1 MTLLTT
7 YNTSSEAAVEAPKM
21 GHQSVTVR
29 NNEMV
34 YFENLATIMTNKRGY
49 LLQTTLVR
57 TVCTTCN
64 AWHVFLVTVRVD

>member
-7 YNTSSEAAVEAPKM
+7 HNLSTEPAVEGPKM

-34 YFENLATIMTNKRGY
+34 YKVINLATTMTNQRGY
-49 LLQTTLVR
+49 LLQTTLVM
-57 TVCTTCN
+57 T
-64 AWHVFLVTVRVD
+64 D

>member
-7 YNTSSEAAVEAPKM
+7 HNLSTEPAVEGPKM

-34 YFENLATIMTNKRGY
+34 YFENLATTMTNQRGY
-49 LLQTTLVR
+49 LLQTTLVM
-57 TVCTTCN
+57 T
-64 AWHVFLVTVRVD
+64 D

>member
-7 YNTSSEAAVEAPKM
+7 HNTCSEPAIEGPKM

-34 YFENLATIMTNKRGY
+34 YFENLTTIMTHKRGY
-49 LLQTTLVR
+49 LLQTSLVIKAR
-57 TVCTTCN
+57 
-64 AWHVFLVTVRVD
+64 VFSNSASRLNL